1 MKNSDNNIYSNDSLK
16 TNSKKV
22 LWRKNSSHLPGSILL
37 VTNPDLPT
45 TSENKNNDKFVN
57 KETNNNS
64 KDFFNYIFAEENWT
78 ENFLTGSQKE
88 STINKNCNNNNQNQL
103 NTLNNNSDIHS
114 NNIHNLNKNEK
125 DNTTVNKNIINENI
139 KEERTEEIRIERLV
153 AEGKNNNNINDNNN
167 EIKINNNK
175 VHENKTEIN
184 ISNIELNN
192 NKNEINNNK
201 KEDNNKTEI
210 KKNNISEKN
219 IRENNKE
226 LNNKEINI
234 EYNQQ
239 ENKILNKIEELNIQE
254 EHSTFNEEST
264 EKKLEEKLENPEKIQ
279 EEKEINM
286 NDDSSYSAHKIKQ
299 FEELLNTPNIDLV
312 KLKKLSWSGIPKRF
326 RPMVWQLL
334 MGYLPRNQDRRDVT
348 LARKRKDFAD
358 TANQAFSKGVAGLD
372 YTLYHQIH
380 IDVPRTNPSS
390 SIYQNKKIQKS
401 LERILYCWAI
411 RHPASGYVQGIND
424 LVTPFYYV
432 FLSSYLDSDLETYD
446 IDSIPDNIFEAVEAD
461 SFWCLTNLL
470 DGIQDSYTYNQPG
483 IHRQVQKL
491 EEFIKRVD
499 LKLYNHFKKEDVQ
512 FIQFA
517 FRWMNCLLMRE
528 LKLEH
533 TIRMWDTYQSEP
545 EGFSEFH
552 LYVCAAF
559 LVKWSKQLLKMEFQD
574 IMIFL
579 QNLPTSDW
587 TEKDIEMLLSEAYM
601 WKCLF
606 HDSPNHIS

>member
-1 MKNSDNNIYSNDSLK
+1 MP
-16 TNSKKV
+16 
-22 LWRKNSSHLPGSILL
+22 HSI
-37 VTNPDLPT
+37 
-45 TSENKNNDKFVN
+45 
-57 KETNNNS
+57 
-64 KDFFNYIFAEENWT
+64 
-78 ENFLTGSQKE
+78 
-88 STINKNCNNNNQNQL
+88 NQL
-103 NTLNNNSDIHS
+103 NNT
-114 NNIHNLNKNEK
+114 NI
-125 DNTTVNKNIINENI
+125 
-139 KEERTEEIRIERLV
+139 
-153 AEGKNNNNINDNNN
+153 
-167 EIKINNNK
+167 
-175 VHENKTEIN
+175 
-184 ISNIELNN
+184 
-192 NKNEINNNK
+192 
-201 KEDNNKTEI
+201 
-210 KKNNISEKN
+210 
-219 IRENNKE
+219 
-226 LNNKEINI
+226 NKEINNI
-234 EYNQQ
+234 KKEK
-239 ENKILNKIEELNIQE
+239 ENKENTK
-254 EHSTFNEEST
+254 
-264 EKKLEEKLENPEKIQ
+264 EKNL
-279 EEKEINM
+279 EKENSETDTKNM
-286 NDDSSYSAHKIKQ
+286 EKNTEYTIHKISQ
-299 FEELLNTPNIDLV
+299 FEELLTTPNIDLI
-312 KLKKLSWSGIPKRF
+312 KLRKLSWSGIPKKY

-334 MGYLPRNQDRRDVT
+334 MGYLPRNQDRREVT
-348 LARKRKDFAD
+348 LQRKRKDFAD

-372 YTLYHQIH
+372 YTLYRQIH
-380 IDVPRTNPSS
+380 IDIPRTNPSCS
-390 SIYQNKKIQKS
+390 LYQNKKIQKS

-432 FLSSYLDSDLETYD
+432 FLSSYIDGELETYNL
-446 IDSIPDNIFEAVEAD
+446 DSIPDNVFEAVEAD

-559 LVKWSKQLLKMEFQD
+559 LVKWSKQLLEMDFQD

>member
-1 MKNSDNNIYSNDSLK
+1 LK

>member
-1 MKNSDNNIYSNDSLK
+1 MK
-16 TNSKKV
+16 KKI
-22 LWRKNSSHLPGSILL
+22 KKG
-37 VTNPDLPT
+37 
-45 TSENKNNDKFVN
+45 
-57 KETNNNS
+57 KE
-64 KDFFNYIFAEENWT
+64 D
-78 ENFLTGSQKE
+78 
-88 STINKNCNNNNQNQL
+88 
-103 NTLNNNSDIHS
+103 
-114 NNIHNLNKNEK
+114 
-125 DNTTVNKNIINENI
+125 
-139 KEERTEEIRIERLV
+139 KEEDKEE
-153 AEGKNNNNINDNNN
+153 D
-167 EIKINNNK
+167 
-175 VHENKTEIN
+175 
-184 ISNIELNN
+184 
-192 NKNEINNNK
+192 K
-201 KEDNNKTEI
+201 KED
-210 KKNNISEKN
+210 KKEDKEK
-219 IRENNKE
+219 E
-226 LNNKEINI
+226 
-234 EYNQQ
+234 
-239 ENKILNKIEELNIQE
+239 
-254 EHSTFNEEST
+254 
-264 EKKLEEKLENPEKIQ
+264 EEKEEEKEKEEGKE
-279 EEKEINM
+279 EEKEIDTKNM
-286 NDDSSYSAHKIKQ
+286 EDNSEYSIHKIKQ
-299 FEELLNTPNIDLV
+299 FEELLDTPNIDLV
-312 KLKKLSWSGIPKRF
+312 KLRKLSWSGIPKKF

-334 MGYLPRNQDRRDVT
+334 MGYLPRNQDRREVT
-348 LARKRKDFAD
+348 LQRKRKDFAD

-380 IDVPRTNPSS
+380 IDIPRTNPSCS
-390 SIYQNKKIQKS
+390 LYQNKRIQKS

-432 FLSSYLDSDLETYD
+432 FLSSYIDGDLETYD
-446 IDSIPDNIFEAVEAD
+446 LDSIPDNVFEAVEAD

-499 LKLYNHFKKEDVQ
+499 LKLYNHLKKEDVQ

-559 LVKWSKQLLKMEFQD
+559 LVKWSKQLLEMDFQD

-587 TEKDIEMLLSEAYM
+587 TEKDIEILLSEAYM